1 MKTIGAFFATPDAA
15 CWDWTSSLRPTD
27 GMGKY
32 DVCTAADA
40 WTTGTRDDD
49 DRRGTLPR
57 AEPRRGAVAGAAGA
71 NERLIM
77 AASLMAPASIVIH
90 GCEGRRV
97 RVWCI
102 EMTKI
107 EEIVF
112 CIHPRE
118 LRVITTAVDTLTL
131 RSDQTRTPRAPPAP
145 PPRAR
150 PRLPRR
156 PCRSP
161 RAPKSWSRR
170 RTRCP
175 PRGWYP

>member
-1 MKTIGAFFATPDAA
+1 MKTIGAFFATPDVA

-27 GMGKY
+27 GMGKN
-32 DVCTAADA
+32 DVCTDADA

-57 AEPRRGAVAGAAGA
+57 AEPRRGAVAGPAGA
-71 NERLIM
+71 NERLII

-107 EEIVF
+107 EEFVF
-112 CIHPRE
+112 VFTPANY
-118 LRVITTAVDTLTL
+118 VITTAVDTLTP

>member
-1 MKTIGAFFATPDAA
+1 MKTIGAFFANPAYA

-27 GMGKY
+27 GIGKY
-32 DVCTAADA
+32 DVCTDADA
-40 WTTGTRDDD
+40 WTFGTRDDD

-77 AASLMAPASIVIH
+77 TASRMAPASIVIH
-90 GCEGRRV
+90 GREGQGRRV

-112 CIHPRE
+112 
-118 LRVITTAVDTLTL
+118 
-131 RSDQTRTPRAPPAP
+131 
-145 PPRAR
+145 
-150 PRLPRR
+150 
-156 PCRSP
+156 
-161 RAPKSWSRR
+161 
-170 RTRCP
+170 
-175 PRGWYP
+175 